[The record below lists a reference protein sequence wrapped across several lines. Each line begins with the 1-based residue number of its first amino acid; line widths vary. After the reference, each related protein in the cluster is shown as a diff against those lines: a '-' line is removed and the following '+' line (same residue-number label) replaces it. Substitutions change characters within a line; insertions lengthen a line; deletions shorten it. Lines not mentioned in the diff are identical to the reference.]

1 VIALAAIRAAW
12 GTALLLAPDAIL
24 QTVGYKRRDERSRRV
39 TQALGGRAL
48 VQAVV
53 TTRRDRSQPAMLL
66 NVAVDATHSA
76 TMLAPAIRRPVYR
89 RPAAASALAAG
100 SFAAAAGLRRAR
112 RES

>member
-1 VIALAAIRAAW
+1 MIALAAIRAAW
-12 GTALLLAPDAIL
+12 GTALLLAPDAML

-76 TMLAPAIRRPVYR
+76 TMLALAIRRPVYR

-100 SFAAAAGLRRAR
+100 SFAAAGLRRAR